1 MGNNRWHKI
10 CFCVRPAR
18 KKCKRACSI
27 QEHLTVGHKQYY
39 HIYKQQ
45 YYRYKQYYYT
55 SISRVSVAIESIHVV
70 VLEDTRVFFLF
81 VICSYFYFV
90 VVLFCSLCCNYF
102 LSIVLVRFFFHS
114 CSDSSFCSIARLTI
128 AFVIQLF
135 LFYLLLPLFQL
146 LDLLFFFIYF
156 LPWFLYCCSSCSF
169 LGTLSLQHLITIY
182 SSFPCLMLF

>member
-39 HIYKQQ
+39 HIFKQQ

-81 VICSYFYFV
+81 VICCYFYFV

-102 LSIVLVRFFFHS
+102 LSIVLVRFFFFILVLILAFVLQLVLLQLLLYS
-114 CSDSSFCSIARLTI
+114 CSCSISCS
-128 AFVIQLF
+128 
-135 LFYLLLPLFQL
+135 P
-146 LDLLFFFIYF
+146 
-156 LPWFLYCCSSCSF
+156 CSSYWTYCSF
-169 LGTLSLQHLITIY
+169 LFIFFLGFYIAVVLA
-182 SSFPCLMLF
+182 LFQAHFLFST